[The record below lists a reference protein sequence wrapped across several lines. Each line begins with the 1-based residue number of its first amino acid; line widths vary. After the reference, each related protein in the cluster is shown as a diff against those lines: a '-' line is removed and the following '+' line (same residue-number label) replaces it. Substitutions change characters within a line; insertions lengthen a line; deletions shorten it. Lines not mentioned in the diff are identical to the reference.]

1 MIDMTKD
8 PYEGYPQ
15 TIIDADTIVGYA
27 YKHLNKYLRTKV
39 MGEDFLPVL
48 FSVIEHESGGFN
60 KYVKAAIE
68 SESSYGLFQI
78 NWGAH
83 HDTIYNNF
91 PQFREAGISNTD
103 VKNMSPEQHAKFIDL
118 IADLDFQFQYAKY
131 LMDIRSG
138 MGDNIFSDWS
148 AYTDYPTRKDG
159 SGPYKQY
166 MKKHIPPSNIYL
178 QKDERELLGFA
189 QQNDTGGGSAPS
201 GNPNDL
207 SQYDPAS
214 SNMFTGEPTA
224 PEEQWKQIKQ
234 YYGKDFYDYET
245 DKWLTGAEETAGF
258 KEWSFIMEAG
268 TIGNPDTTYSE
279 FLENTA
285 GDVRG
290 IVDDTFGKV
299 TAQTGFYNP
308 FRIAALSGP
317 PTVADTVKIAVYD
330 KYLNSAINQGFS
342 RTVAESLAL
351 GHLANPFV
359 IDIMNRA
366 VTRGLESGL
375 ALPEM
380 VDQVSQAAASY
391 TSNNETKSWTYRL
404 PVFKDA
410 RIPEQNAIAQR
421 INDKVSS
428 VLLINDPGL
437 TDQIK
442 RSYTDY
448 KIMNPNTQ
456 VSIEDFAMP
465 FIKDTRRYNRIY
477 QQKPPQFS
485 EEQYIGQY
493 SSAVGGVMG
502 LGDPNYNNA
511 VTSSASVGATNQ
523 ETQTAATF
531 GSPGVGLG
539 DTFRDKVSALGER
552 IGGMFNK

>member
-1 MIDMTKD
+1 MSNTRIN
-8 PYEGYPQ
+8 PYEAYPE
-15 TIIDADTIVGYA
+15 TIIDADAIAGYA
-27 YKHLNKYLRTKV
+27 YKHLNQYFKTKV
-39 MGEDFLPVL
+39 SGEDFLPVL
-48 FSVIEHESGGFN
+48 FSVLQHESAGFN
-60 KYVKAAIE
+60 KYVKAAGNE
-68 SESSYGLFQI
+68 TSYGLFQI
-78 NWGAH
+78 NWHAH
-83 HDTIYNNF
+83 HKDIHANF
-91 PQFREAGISNTD
+91 SQFQDAGVRAVDVIDMTD
-103 VKNMSPEQHAKFIDL
+103 EEYKKFVDI
-118 IADLDFQFQYAKY
+118 IADLDFQFSYAKV
-131 LMDIRSG
+131 LMDRKSAKG
-138 MGDNIFSDWS
+138 RNIFEDWS
-148 AYTDYPTRKDG
+148 AYTNG
-159 SGPYKQY
+159 SYNQY
-166 MKKHIPPSNIYL
+166 MDLHIPPSNIYL
-178 QKDERELLGFA
+178 NKSENELFGLA
-189 QQNDTGGGSAPS
+189 QQTDTGGGGTGGQI

-207 SQYDPAS
+207 SQYDPAN
-214 SNMFTGEPTA
+214 SNMFTGEPTS

-234 YYGKDFYDYET
+234 FYGKDFYDYET
-245 DKWLTGAEETAGF
+245 DKWLPGAEDTEGF
-258 KEWSFIMEAG
+258 KQWSITFDNGLEG
-268 TIGNPDTTYSE
+268 DNDLSYSE
-279 FLENTA
+279 YLDNFGSVGAASEL
-285 GDVRG
+285 
-290 IVDDTFGKV
+290 VDETFGKV

-308 FRIAALSGP
+308 FRISALGGS

>member
-1 MIDMTKD
+1 MAENSRN
-8 PYEGYPQ
+8 PYSNTE
-15 TIIDADTIVGYA
+15 IIDNDVIAGYA
-27 YKHLNKYLRTKV
+27 YKYLGKFWNKKV
-39 MGEDFLPVL
+39 DGEDFLTILYSVL
-48 FSVIEHESGGFN
+48 EVESGFN
-60 KYVKAAIE
+60 KFIKSRE
-68 SESSYGLFQI
+68 NETSYGLFQI
-78 NWGAH
+78 NWG
-83 HDTIYNNF
+83 DKTNRNNIYNNY
-91 PQFREAGISNTD
+91 PQFREAGLMNVPVEEMTFDQHNTLAEL
-103 VKNMSPEQHAKFIDL
+103 MS
-118 IADLDFQFQYAKY
+118 DLDFQFHFARF
-131 LMDIRSG
+131 LMQDKEDR
-138 MGDNIFSDWS
+138 NLNLFSDWS
-148 AYTDYPTRKDG
+148 AYTNNPPVNGT
-159 SGPYKQY
+159 GPYKPLMTKYSQVSNPY
-166 MKKHIPPSNIYL
+166 KNENPASLIKFFDNYTPTGPANPPGVT
-178 QKDERELLGFA
+178 R
-189 QQNDTGGGSAPS
+189 
-201 GNPNDL
+201 DL
-207 SQYDPAS
+207 SQFDPAN
-214 SNMFTGEPTA
+214 SNMFTGEPTP

-245 DKWLTGAEETAGF
+245 DKWLPNFEDTEGF
-258 KEWSFIMEAG
+258 KQWSLTFDNGLEGDYDLSYVDYLNNFGSINAA
-268 TIGNPDTTYSE
+268 SE
-279 FLENTA
+279 KVEE
-285 GDVRG
+285 
-290 IVDDTFGKV
+290 TFGKV
-299 TAQTGFYNP
+299 TAQTGFFNP
-308 FRIAALSGP
+308 FRLSALSGP
-317 PTVADTVKIAVYD
+317 PTLADTVKIAVFERYAS
-330 KYLNSAINQGFS
+330 SAFNQGFPKS
-342 RTVAESLAL
+342 SSEALAL
-351 GHLANPFV
+351 THLANAYT
-359 IDIMNRA
+359 IDLMNRA
-366 VTRGLESGL
+366 VTMGLESGL

-380 VDQVSQAAASY
+380 IDLVSQSVASY
-391 TSNNETKSWTYRL
+391 TNNNETKSWTYRL
-404 PVFKDA
+404 PEFKDA
-410 RIPEQNAIAQR
+410 RIPEQNAIAKR

-448 KIMNPNTQ
+448 KIINPNTQ

>member
-1 MIDMTKD
+1 MTKD

-48 FSVIEHESGGFN
+48 FSVIEHESDGFN
-60 KYVKAAIE
+60 KYVKAAKD

-78 NWGAH
+78 NWGVH
-83 HDTIYNNF
+83 HDTIYEDF

-103 VKNMSPEQHAKFIDL
+103 VKNMSIDEHAKFIDI
-118 IADLDFQFQYAKY
+118 IADLDFQFQYAKH

-159 SGPYKQY
+159 SGPYRQY

-178 QKDERELLGFA
+178 NKDERELIGFA
-189 QQNDTGGGSAPS
+189 QQTDAGGPKTYGVTG
-201 GNPNDL
+201 DL
-207 SQYDPAS
+207 STYEPAN

-234 YYGKDFYDYET
+234 FYGKDFYDYET
-245 DKWLTGAEETAGF
+245 DKWLPGAEDTEGF
-258 KEWSFIMEAG
+258 KQWSVTFSNGLEG
-268 TIGNPDTTYSE
+268 DNDLSYSE
-279 FLENTA
+279 YLDNFGSVNAASEK
-285 GDVRG
+285 
-290 IVDDTFGKV
+290 VDETFGKV

-308 FRIAALSGP
+308 FRLSALSGA
-317 PTVADTVKIAVYD
+317 PTVSDTVKIAVYD
-330 KYLNSAINQGFS
+330 RYLNSAINQGFS

-351 GHLANPFV
+351 SHLANPYT
-359 IDIMNRA
+359 IDLMNRA

-380 VDQVSQAAASY
+380 VDQVSQSVTSY
-391 TSNNETKSWTYRL
+391 TNNNENKSWIYRL
-404 PVFKDA
+404 PEFKDA

-428 VLLINDPGL
+428 VLLIDDPGL

-477 QQKPPQFS
+477 LQKPPQFS

-493 SSAVGGVMG
+493 SSAVGGVMSS
-502 LGDPNYNNA
+502 GDPNYNNA

>member
-1 MIDMTKD
+1 MSNTRIN
-8 PYEGYPQ
+8 PYEGYPE
-15 TIIDADTIVGYA
+15 TKIDGNSIAGYA
-27 YKHLNKYLRTKV
+27 YKHLNQYFKTKV
-39 MGEDFLPVL
+39 NGENFLPVL
-48 FSVIEHESGGFN
+48 FSVLQHESAGFN
-60 KYVKAAIE
+60 KYIKAAGNE
-68 SESSYGLFQI
+68 TSYGLFQI
-78 NWGAH
+78 NWHAH
-83 HDTIYNNF
+83 HKDIHANF
-91 PQFREAGISNTD
+91 SQFQDAGVRAVDVLDMTD
-103 VKNMSPEQHAKFIDL
+103 DEYKKFVDI
-118 IADLDFQFQYAKY
+118 IADLDFQFSYAKV
-131 LMDIRSG
+131 LMDRKSAKG
-138 MGDNIFSDWS
+138 RNIFEDWS
-148 AYTDYPTRKDG
+148 AYNNG
-159 SGPYKQY
+159 SYSQY
-166 MKKHIPPSNIYL
+166 MDSHIPPSNIYL
-178 QKDERELLGFA
+178 NKDDRELLGLA
-189 QQNDTGGGSAPS
+189 QQTDTGGGSPPS

-207 SQYDPAS
+207 SQYDPAN

-245 DKWLTGAEETAGF
+245 DKWLPGAQETAGF

-290 IVDDTFGKV
+290 IIDDTFGKV
-299 TAQTGFYNP
+299 TAQTGFFNP
-308 FRIAALSGP
+308 FRISALSGA
-317 PTVADTVKIAVYD
+317 PTVADTVKIAVYER
-330 KYLNSAINQGFS
+330 YAASAFDQGFS
-342 RTVAESLAL
+342 KSISDALAL
-351 GHLANPFV
+351 THLANPFV
-359 IDIMNRA
+359 MDIMNRA

-380 VDQVSQAAASY
+380 VDQVSQSVASY
-391 TSNNETKSWTYRL
+391 TTNNETKSWIYRL
-404 PVFKDA
+404 PEFKDA
-410 RIPEQNAIAQR
+410 RIPEQNAIAKR

-456 VSIEDFAMP
+456 VSIEDFSMP

-493 SSAVGGVMG
+493 SNAVGGVMG